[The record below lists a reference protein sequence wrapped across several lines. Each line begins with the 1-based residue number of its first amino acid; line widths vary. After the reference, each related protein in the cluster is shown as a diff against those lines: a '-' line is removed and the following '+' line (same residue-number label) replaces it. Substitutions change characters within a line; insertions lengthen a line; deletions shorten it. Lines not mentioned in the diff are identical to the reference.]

1 MTKMMRNT
9 MYGQK
14 NHATVISIASDVF
27 TVSTPEGSFK
37 ALKAFSCLVAPKIS
51 DEVVIYRDDEQNVYI
66 TDILIRHD
74 NRHIEIV
81 AKDGL
86 SIKTEDANLDLSS
99 RRSIT
104 LNAAHSLDAF
114 AEKANVVISK
124 VSFLTRLVAF
134 KSERLKVITSM
145 YQGAIDHFHLKSD
158 SMTRHVSGHE
168 ELQCDSSRKVVKGSD
183 IYSVKES
190 ITIAEGQVKI
200 DAEQINMG

>member
-14 NHATVISIASDVF
+14 NRATVIAIASDVF

-37 ALKAFSCLVAPKIS
+37 ALKAFSCLVEPKIS

-104 LNAAHSLDAF
+104 LNAAQSLDAF

-145 YQGAIDHFHLKSD
+145 YQGTIDHFHLKCD
-158 SMTRHVSGHE
+158 SLTKHVSGHE

-200 DAEQINMG
+200 DADQINMG